1 MNAVIPGSPS
11 NSDGFPLEI
20 SSTRVS
26 HGTPARWTETTGW
39 RDRDGLPIPDTM
51 LVIYYFK
58 ALRSWVNK
66 RATYNIDDPLPN
78 LDELNASI
86 PRSEWPIGLSGEPE
100 KPWKFVYVFYLVDFK
115 TGTMFTYEHD
125 TFGAMLCYD
134 ALHEAVTVQRML
146 RGSHVFPVVHME
158 QRPWKSARFG
168 PQMRAHLQP
177 TGDWRTPGN
186 LQPVLQ
192 APAPQISGP
201 TTTAASTPTPTTPVT
216 PANTSPASAPTPP
229 PADAASPSSTILD
242 HMTPVKPVTVAE
254 AIADKLPDWA

>member
-1 MNAVIPGSPS
+1 
-11 NSDGFPLEI
+11 
-20 SSTRVS
+20 VS

-86 PRSEWPIGLSGEPE
+86 PRSEWPLGLSGEPE
-100 KPWKFVYVFYLVDFK
+100 KPWKFVYVFYLVALK

-134 ALHEAVTVQRML
+134 ALHEAITVQRML
-146 RGSHVFPVVHME
+146 RGAHVFPVVHLE

-177 TGDWRTPGN
+177 TGDWRAPGN
-186 LQPVLQ
+186 IQSVPQTPV
-192 APAPQISGP
+192 PQLSGP
-201 TTTAASTPTPTTPVT
+201 TTTAAPTPTPTTPTASPTPTPTTPVT
-216 PANTSPASAPTPP
+216 PSAPP
-229 PADAASPSSTILD
+229 PAAAASSTILD
-242 HMTPVKPVTVAE
+242 HMTSVKPVTVGE
-254 AIADKLPDWA
+254 LIADELPPWA